1 MSQRHSLRHR
11 FIGTAGRL
19 AGLISGRLAGLVSGR
34 LAGPAAGLGLV
45 AALTVFGGVFP
56 QHAEAQSMSTEKATE
71 KESVAIIGTGRMG
84 GAIGPRLASIGHTV
98 IYGSRSP
105 AAEDNLALIERTG
118 NGAIAMTQAD
128 AAAAADIVLIAIPW
142 TPAEAVITNLG
153 SLDGKIV
160 IDVTNALL
168 PGEGGL
174 LEPATDSSA
183 SEKIQEWLPGAK
195 VVKAFNTVGFHIIA
209 DPSAAGGPVTVPLVS
224 DHAEAKQ
231 RVAEIV
237 QAMGF
242 ETIDVGPLR
251 HARALEMMSMIYI
264 VPYVQGRMDEA
275 FEFYFRKGTAPKR
288 SGGVRTAN

>member
-1 MSQRHSLRHR
+1 MGQRHILQPWFTR
-11 FIGTAGRL
+11 FC
-19 AGLISGRLAGLVSGR
+19 GLVV
-34 LAGPAAGLGLV
+34 GLGLI
-45 AALTVFGGVFP
+45 ATFGGSLT
-56 QHAEAQSMSTEKATE
+56 QHAEAQNMSTGKESVA

-84 GAIGPRLASIGHTV
+84 GAIGIRLGSLGHKV

-105 AAEDNLALIERTG
+105 EAEDNVALIEKTG
-118 NGAIAMTQAD
+118 NGATAMTQTD

-142 TPAEAVITNLG
+142 TPAEAVIPNLG
-153 SLDGKIV
+153 DLNGKIV

-183 SEKIQEWLPGAK
+183 GEKIQEWLPGAK

-224 DHAEAKQ
+224 DHADAKQ

-288 SGGVRTAN
+288 SDGVRTAN